1 MQLFVVLFVAMYI
14 YIITC
19 SNSSFFYV
27 HETEVQ
33 DNYAYPTIQHQE
45 SGHLFFYIH
54 SDRQTLPPLFCTLF
68 FLLMV

>member
-54 SDRQTLPPLFCTLF
+54 SD
-68 FLLMV
+68 